1 MNKIVSPKTM
11 PRYMQILATLRA
23 RVEDGV
29 YPLETSLPAEADL
42 CEEFCASRYTVRE
55 ALRRLVEQGMVQR
68 RQGSGSVVIAAEP
81 QARFVHSL
89 ASLAG
94 LFQYALDTH
103 YEIVSIDKID
113 LPAARAA
120 QVGGE
125 AGTLWNLVK
134 GVRRTHKGGEVVS
147 FTHSYIPNRLS
158 RYVKSLPDCIGPF
171 YAHLARLSREE
182 ILEADQEISGEK
194 MDTEI
199 ARYLERKRGE
209 IAICALRRYTSAK
222 GPIITSF
229 NWHVAEK
236 FRFQMKLQKN
246 L

>member
-1 MNKIVSPKTM
+1 MNTAVSPKSL
-11 PRYMQILATLRA
+11 PRYMQILATVRA
-23 RVEDGV
+23 RIEDGV

-42 CEEFCASRYTVRE
+42 CEEFDASRYTVRE

-68 RQGSGSVVIAAEP
+68 RQGSGSVVIATEP

-103 YEIVSIDKID
+103 YEIVSIEKIA
-113 LPAARAA
+113 LSGERAE

-125 AGTLWNLVK
+125 AGTTWNLVK
-134 GVRRTHKGGEVVS
+134 GVRRIHAGGDVVS

-158 RYVKSLPDCIGPF
+158 RFVKSLPGCVGPF
-171 YAHLARLSREE
+171 YAHLSRLSHEE
-182 ILEADQEISGEK
+182 ILEADQEIRGERV
-194 MDTEI
+194 DSEI
-199 ARYLERKRGE
+199 ARYLQCKRGD
-209 IAICALRRYTSAK
+209 IAICALRRYTSVK

-229 NWHVAEK
+229 NWHDAQK